1 MTPGEV
7 SDLEWLLAEI
17 DRLPIDPL
25 AKASVIDTLCRLAGQ
40 RVYFSGRLL
49 LRAARVREVVR
60 MLNAGVTRAQAR
72 ERLEQWRPEFYKT
85 CNADDQEAKKKAFQR
100 VRGDLVQLGRLSLE
114 HDFYRCPMGDT
125 GLNAARLLAS
135 FAPAGTRDRDG
146 TEPGH
151 VPHSHPT

>member
-25 AKASVIDTLCRLAGQ
+25 GKAAVIDTLCRLAGQ

-72 ERLEQWRPEFYKT
+72 ERLMRRYRMGRSK
-85 CNADDQEAKKKAFQR
+85 AYALIREALT
-100 VRGDLVQLGRLSLE
+100 VRGSATIAD
-114 HDFYRCPMGDT
+114 GD
-125 GLNAARLLAS
+125 
-135 FAPAGTRDRDG
+135 
-146 TEPGH
+146 
-151 VPHSHPT
+151 